1 MAGFW
6 FQSNTQIHDQNGKPL
21 IGAKAYFYKGGTTTP
36 ITVYKSYDLGSINAH
51 PNPIQTDGNGYWPPV
66 YFDEADEFYR
76 VRITTSLGVLIV
88 DADGIPIIGPAGGGG
103 GGSVTPIDP
112 DAVLKTGDLK
122 HRYGEGFVAG
132 WVRCN
137 GRTIGSATSGATERA
152 NSDTQALFE
161 TLWNADANLAVSG
174 GRGASAAADWSANKW
189 ITLPDMRGRALVGLD
204 VMGNTAAN
212 VISAAA
218 VLGWTGGAGT
228 HVLATSEMP
237 SHNHGGTTSS
247 AGDHTHTYQFDN
259 GAPGSEQAQTGLRG
273 TQNRNTSPA
282 GAHSHTI
289 TAEGGGAA
297 HNNIQ
302 PSMAVTIYVR
312 L

>member
-6 FQSNTQIHDQNGKPL
+6 YQSNTQIHDQNGKPL

-36 ITVYKSYDLGSINAH
+36 ITVYKSFDLGSINAH

-103 GGSVTPIDP
+103 GGSTTPIDP

-122 HRYGEGFVAG
+122 YRYGEGFVAG

-161 TLWNADANLAVSG
+161 FLWNADPNLAVAGS
-174 GRGASAAADWSANKW
+174 RGASAAADWAANKW

-212 VISAAA
+212 VIGAASA
-218 VLGWTGGAGT
+218 LGWKGGAAT
-228 HVLATSEMP
+228 HVLALTEMP
-237 SHNHGGTTSS
+237 SHNHGGVTSTT
-247 AGDHTHTYQFDN
+247 GDHTHTYQFDN
-259 GAPGSEQAQTGLRG
+259 GSPGSEQAQTGLRG

-282 GAHSHTI
+282 GAHNHVI